1 MSTSSDMTTGQVVHD
16 DRRSWAILIVLCLS
30 VFMLL
35 LDSTVVN
42 VAQVKIKDSLG
53 ANLTEIQWILDSY
66 ILTYAVLLLSLGR
79 LGDIWGRKRFFML
92 GMAIFTTASVF
103 CGLSGWIGDH
113 TGLSG
118 VYLLIFFR
126 VLQGIGGAFMMP
138 QSLSL
143 LTVNFPPERRGAA
156 LGIWGS
162 VVALGAIVGPII
174 GGLIVTHYDWAW
186 IFLINLPV
194 GIISLILV
202 HRIVPESTDPMASR
216 QIDWTGAAL
225 SGFAVFCLVF
235 ASIEGSRLGW
245 TNPLI
250 LGLFVAS
257 AILMAIFVWWEMR
270 VADPIVKIELF
281 RLRNFTVANIIGLVV
296 AFGMLGIFFPIT
308 LFLQE
313 VLGFS
318 PVRAGLAMTPMSLM
332 ILIGAPIS
340 GRLSDRIGSRWL
352 LFAGTAIM
360 AVGIVFITRQTNLDT
375 TVTSLAPALVV
386 TGIGMGMTFSPMTA
400 AAMRDVPPRV
410 AGSASGVL
418 NTSRNI
424 GQVLGIAILGSV
436 LQTRM
441 GTYTQSG
448 LTPLGLDSEK
458 SQKIADLASQNLF
471 DQIVTLVP
479 FEQLGA
485 LMLVIKE
492 AFVQSLHNT
501 FMVGAIACGL
511 ASLLALLLRNPQPV
525 PVTEESPIARAESI
539 ERGEA
544 AITDGTAYPA

>member
-1 MSTSSDMTTGQVVHD
+1 MSAPTTAPAMSVEHD
-16 DRRSWAILIVLCLS
+16 DRHSWQILIVLCLS

-79 LGDIWGRKRFFML
+79 LGDIYGRKRFFMI
-92 GMAIFTTASVF
+92 GMAVFTIASLL
-103 CGLSGWIGDH
+103 CGGSEWIGDR

-126 VLQGIGGAFMMP
+126 VLQGVGGAFMMP

-143 LTVNFPPERRGAA
+143 LTVNFPAERRGAA

-174 GGLIVTHYDWAW
+174 GGLIVTHYHWAW

-202 HRIVPESTDPMASR
+202 HRIVPESTDPLASR
-216 QIDWTGAAL
+216 KIDWTGVL
-225 SGFAVFCLVF
+225 ISGLGIFCLVF
-235 ASIEGSRLGW
+235 ACIEGSRLGW
-245 TNPLI
+245 TSTII
-250 LGLFVAS
+250 LGLFVA
-257 AILMAIFVWWEMR
+257 AAVLLVLFVWWELR
-270 VADPIVKIELF
+270 VDDPIVKIELF
-281 RLRNFTVANIIGLVV
+281 ALRNFTVANIVGAVV

-318 PVRAGLAMTPMSLM
+318 PVKSGLAMTPMSLM
-332 ILIGAPIS
+332 ILVGAPIS

-352 LFAGTAIM
+352 LSAGTAIM
-360 AVGIVFITRQTNLDT
+360 AVGILYITRQTSVDT
-375 TVTSLAPALVV
+375 TVLSLSPALVV

-418 NTSRNI
+418 NTTRNI

-441 GTYTQSG
+441 ATHTANG
-448 LTPLGLDSEK
+448 LTPLGFDRST
-458 SQKIADLASQNLF
+458 SDKISDLAAQNLF
-471 DQIVTLVP
+471 DQILALVP
-479 FEQLGA
+479 IDQLGA
-485 LMLVIKE
+485 LVGVLNH
-492 AFVQSLHNT
+492 AFVQALHNT
-501 FMVGAIACGL
+501 FLVGAISCAM
-511 ASLLALLLRNPQPV
+511 ASLLALLLRNPQTAPA
-525 PVTEESPIARAESI
+525 TAQERENATDSI

-544 AITDGTAYPA
+544 AIADGTAYPA

>member
-1 MSTSSDMTTGQVVHD
+1 MSTRVAAPTAD
-16 DRRSWAILIVLCLS
+16 DDFDARRAWQILFVLCLS

-53 ANLTEIQWILDSY
+53 ASLTEIQWILDSY
-66 ILTYAVLLLSLGR
+66 ILTYAVLLLSFGR
-79 LGDIWGRKRFFML
+79 LGDIYGRKRFFML
-92 GMAIFTTASVF
+92 GMGIFTVASVF

-126 VLQGIGGAFMMP
+126 VLQGVGGAFMMP

-143 LTVNFPPERRGAA
+143 VTVTFPKDRRGAA

-162 VVALGAIVGPII
+162 IVALGAIIGPVI
-174 GGLIVTHYDWAW
+174 GGLIVTHYSWAW

-194 GIISLILV
+194 GIIALV
-202 HRIVPESTDPMASR
+202 LVNRIVPESTDPKASR
-216 QIDWTGAAL
+216 QLDWMGVFL
-225 SGFAVFCLVF
+225 SGIGIFCLVF
-235 ASIEGSRLGW
+235 ACIEGSRMGW
-245 TNPLI
+245 TSPVI
-250 LGLFVAS
+250 LGLFVAA
-257 AILMAIFVWWEMR
+257 AILLAIFIWWENR
-270 VADPIVKIELF
+270 SADPIVKIELF
-281 RLRNFTVANIIGLVV
+281 LDRNFTVANIIGFVV

-318 PVRAGLAMTPMSLM
+318 PVKSGMAMIPMSIMTLF
-332 ILIGAPIS
+332 GAPIA
-340 GRLSDRIGSRWL
+340 GRLSDKIGARWL
-352 LFAGTAIM
+352 LVAGTAIM
-360 AVGIVFITRQTNLDT
+360 AAGVLFITHQTSTET
-375 TVTSLAPALVV
+375 TILSLAPALIV
-386 TGIGMGMTFSPMTA
+386 TGTGMGMTFSPMTA

-441 GTYTQSG
+441 AEHMNTG
-448 LTPLGLDSEK
+448 LAPLGLDPETAGK
-458 SQKIADLASQNLF
+458 VANLAKQNQF
-471 DQIVTLVP
+471 DQIMQFIPTDQLGTLVGI
-479 FEQLGA
+479 FN
-485 LMLVIKE
+485 I
-492 AFVQSLHNT
+492 AFVHSIQDT
-501 FMVGAIACGL
+501 FMVGALACVL
-511 ASLLALLLRNPQPV
+511 ASILAFFMRNPNPA
-525 PVTEESPIARAESI
+525 EESETSTQII

-544 AITDGTAYPA
+544 SLAEETAYPA

>member
-1 MSTSSDMTTGQVVHD
+1 MRAPAAPSATSEFDEKRAWQ
-16 DRRSWAILIVLCLS
+16 ILIVLCLS

-42 VAQVKIKDSLG
+42 VAQVKIKDALG

-66 ILTYAVLLLSLGR
+66 ILAYAVLLLSFGR
-79 LGDIWGRKRFFML
+79 LGDIYGRKRFFML
-92 GMAIFTTASVF
+92 GMAVFTTASVF
-103 CGLSGWIGDH
+103 CGLSGWIGEQL
-113 TGLSG
+113 GLSG

-143 LTVNFPPERRGAA
+143 LTVTFPPERRGAA

-174 GGLIVTHYDWAW
+174 GGLIVTHYSWAW

-194 GIISLILV
+194 GVISLILV
-202 HRIVPESTDPMASR
+202 QRIVPESKDPLASR
-216 QIDWTGAAL
+216 KIDWTGVVL
-225 SGFAVFCLVF
+225 SGLGIFCLVF

-245 TNPLI
+245 SSPEI
-250 LGLFVAS
+250 LGLFVIS
-257 AILMAIFVWWEMR
+257 ALLIGLFIWWEQR

-281 RLRNFTVANIIGLVV
+281 KLRNFTVANIIGLVV

-318 PVRAGLAMTPMSLM
+318 PVKAGLAMTPMSLM
-332 ILIGAPIS
+332 IMVGAPIS
-340 GRLSDRIGSRWL
+340 GRLSDKIGSRWI
-352 LFAGTAIM
+352 LFVGTAIM
-360 AVGIVFITRQTNLDT
+360 TIGILFITRQTNLDT
-375 TVTSLAPALVV
+375 TVVSLAPALIV

-424 GQVLGIAILGSV
+424 GQVLGIAVLGSV

-441 GTYTQSG
+441 GTHTTNG
-448 LTPLGLDSEK
+448 LPPLGLDRDK
-458 SQKIADLASQNLF
+458 ATHIADLASQNLF
-471 DQIVTLVP
+471 GEIIALVP
-479 FEQLGA
+479 AEQLDA
-485 LMLVIKE
+485 LMLIIRE
-492 AFVQSLHNT
+492 AFVQALHNT
-501 FMVGAIACGL
+501 FLVGATACGA

-525 PVTEESPIARAESI
+525 PVSAESPASRLDTAEQS
-539 ERGEA
+539 EA
-544 AITDGTAYPA
+544 ALADGTAFPA